1 MQKYVRPDRKTRRQM
16 EIVIV
21 GVCMGHGEKGE
32 RDSEWEACAWHL
44 IDVDVKNCVACG
56 STQNTK
62 VVNVIAKCGTL
73 GNISKCGR
81 KTKKKTRN

>member
-1 MQKYVRPDRKTRRQM
+1 M

-21 GVCMGHGEKGE
+21 GVCPAMGRKG
-32 RDSEWEACAWHL
+32 SEWEACAWHL

-81 KTKKKTRN
+81 KTKKKPTKKTK